1 MSGQV
6 AYWGSIPPGDGDG
19 KDSGSGT
26 VIALGTVLGA
36 IVLFLG
42 VLLLVQA
49 TIGAARA
56 AAAADLAAL
65 AGADTIRGL
74 RSGDPCGVAAEVA
87 ARNAAELSACVPDPG
102 ARTVVVWVEAS
113 AASLLPWRAT
123 AQARA
128 GPPGPLG
135 SREGVQ

>member
-1 MSGQV
+1 MSRQESR
-6 AYWGSIPPGDGDG
+6 GSIPAGYGDG

-26 VIALGTVLGA
+26 VIVLGTVLGA

-49 TIGAARA
+49 TVGAARA

-74 RSGDPCGVAAEVA
+74 RSGDPCDVAAEVA

-102 ARTVVVWVEAS
+102 ARTVVVWVQAS
-113 AASLLPWRAT
+113 AASLLPWPAT

-135 SREGVQ
+135 EQREMQ